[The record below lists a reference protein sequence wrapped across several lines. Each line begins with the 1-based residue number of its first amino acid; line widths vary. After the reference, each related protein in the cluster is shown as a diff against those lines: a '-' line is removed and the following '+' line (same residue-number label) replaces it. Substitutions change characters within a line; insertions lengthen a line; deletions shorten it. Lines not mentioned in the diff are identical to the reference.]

1 MREEF
6 GWEIPRLMYEVYGPD
21 KSGFGN
27 TRTTWAARELLVGFE
42 GIDKVIKF
50 DQSPIGRAP
59 CTAAPTA

>member
-1 MREEF
+1 
-6 GWEIPRLMYEVYGPD
+6 MYEVYGPD